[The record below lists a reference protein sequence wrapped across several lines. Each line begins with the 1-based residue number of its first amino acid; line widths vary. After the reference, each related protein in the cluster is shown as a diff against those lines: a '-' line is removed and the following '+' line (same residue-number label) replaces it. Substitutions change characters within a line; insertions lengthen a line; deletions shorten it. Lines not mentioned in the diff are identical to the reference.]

1 MGNASQQSK
10 QKQQI
15 SKKQSQGIKKAVNIR
30 QSGVDPTTN
39 ENRVYLGMQ
48 QAEIFKQ
55 LIQASNE
62 AQAQL
67 NFALTTAGFSDVIV
81 VGGNLDGDSPHFII
95 KKEPTPQ

>member
-1 MGNASQQSK
+1 
-10 QKQQI
+10 
-15 SKKQSQGIKKAVNIR
+15 
-30 QSGVDPTTN
+30 
-39 ENRVYLGMQ
+39 MQ